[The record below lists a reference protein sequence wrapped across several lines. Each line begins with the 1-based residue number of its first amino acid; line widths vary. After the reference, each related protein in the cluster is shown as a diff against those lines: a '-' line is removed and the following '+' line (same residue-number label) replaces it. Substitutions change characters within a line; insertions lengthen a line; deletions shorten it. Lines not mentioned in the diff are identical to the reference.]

1 MLRTPPYVTMAHE
14 VHPRRWLG
22 LSSIALAG
30 ASGRSDDLVARDLG
44 GEDRMLQT
52 VVAALGRRVGQGI
65 MSGKMSDQ
73 SSAVARLF
81 GGVTTARRINIG
93 YDLAGAAG
101 AAWSDDDGAA
111 GGLGSD
117 FLIRPES
124 CLGRGTN
131 EMARNVVTTRRRV
144 GEGKSGAGG

>member
-1 MLRTPPYVTMAHE
+1 
-14 VHPRRWLG
+14 
-22 LSSIALAG
+22 
-30 ASGRSDDLVARDLG
+30 
-44 GEDRMLQT
+44 MLQT

-101 AAWSDDDGAA
+101 GAWSDYDGAA

-117 FLIRPES
+117 FLLPQVSSI
-124 CLGRGTN
+124 GRRTT
-131 EMARNVVTTRRRV
+131 EIARNVLTERV
-144 GEGKSGAGG
+144 LGMPPQPAPPLARPPPPLPPPPTPHGP

>member
-1 MLRTPPYVTMAHE
+1 
-14 VHPRRWLG
+14 
-22 LSSIALAG
+22 
-30 ASGRSDDLVARDLG
+30 
-44 GEDRMLQT
+44 MLQT

-101 AAWSDDDGAA
+101 AAWSDDDGDAR
-111 GGLGSD
+111 GLGSA
-117 FLIRPES
+117 FLMRQVSRIDRKR
-124 CLGRGTN
+124 LGQ
-131 EMARNVVTTRRRV
+131 
-144 GEGKSGAGG
+144 GKSMSVRVVHCGSGINKQKHK